1 MCWVVRLVPNWGM
14 VLPFFYR
21 NHRFLIHRD
30 RSKNS
35 SENRDLSKVLHVS
48 LTTCHAPNIAGWK
61 TYDETPWNIHGKHTY
76 IWNIHDIAGCTVF
89 PMKKIL
95 DKITSSYCLT
105 IRNLWSNLAIAAIFD
120 TPPVVI
126 VQHTT
131 AVGTLKLLVFFSL
144 TPWIGRI
151 PMMQWSEF
159 GAVWNPDH
167 KLQKPLEYLTT
178 KVCSLRAFQSF
189 SDTFPIYHP
198 LRTVGVVSCSHVNN
212 LKYACNLHKKTAT
225 CTVTEKIKRI
235 EVSASSEMIGGTPR
249 SPATART
256 AKLRSINQTINRYTL
271 QGTITYPL
279 PSHVWSFSSGGIF

>member
-1 MCWVVRLVPNWGM
+1 M
-14 VLPFFYR
+14 
-21 NHRFLIHRD
+21 
-30 RSKNS
+30 
-35 SENRDLSKVLHVS
+35 EN
-48 LTTCHAPNIAGWK
+48 I
-61 TYDETPWNIHGKHTY
+61 HTY
-76 IWNIHDIAGCTVF
+76 IWNIHNVAGCTVF

-105 IRNLWSNLAIAAIFD
+105 IRNLWSNLAVAAIFE
-120 TPPVVI
+120 TR
-126 VQHTT
+126 
-131 AVGTLKLLVFFSL
+131 LLSLFSMRQQSEPWSCWCFFRWPHGL
-144 TPWIGRI
+144 EEF
-151 PMMQWSEF
+151 QWCNDLNL
-159 GAVWNPDH
+159 ARRNPDH

-225 CTVTEKIKRI
+225 CTVTEKIRRI